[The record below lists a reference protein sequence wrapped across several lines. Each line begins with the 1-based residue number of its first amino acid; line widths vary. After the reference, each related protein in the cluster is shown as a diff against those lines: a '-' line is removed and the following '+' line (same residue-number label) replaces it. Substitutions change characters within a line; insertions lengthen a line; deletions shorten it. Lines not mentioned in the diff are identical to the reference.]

1 MADISAELLA
11 ILACPACKKSVSA
24 RGGEICCDA
33 CHLAYPVRSGI
44 PVMLVTE
51 ARPLPH

>member
-1 MADISAELLA
+1 MAEISAELLA
-11 ILACPACKKSVSA
+11 ILACPSCKSPVAA
-24 RGGEICCDA
+24 RESEICCDS
-33 CHLAYPVRSGI
+33 CHLAYPIRSGI